1 MLSTYPLKTN
11 NKDNAQRTLRSF
23 SAHLVLLHII
33 TITDLIFWII
43 LKYKSRKSELTI
55 SNLHLSKH

>member
-43 LKYKSRKSELTI
+43 LK
-55 SNLHLSKH
+55 